1 MEEKIE
7 GKKSEQM
14 FMEELS
20 GMLCAI
26 VTMLSSISA
35 LSAALLAQSADE
47 RGSASFLASKLAE
60 DSARY
65 YSEAMEIKKK
75 REGGKLAAKGPMF
88 DQEIATLYGF
98 DPYESLEKMI
108 EVLGIDVDLDRHK
121 EAVSDEG

>member
-35 LSAALLAQSADE
+35 LSAALLAQSAYE
-47 RGSASFLASKLAE
+47 RGSARFLASKLAE

-65 YSEAMEIKKK
+65 YSEAFEIKKM
-75 REGGKLAAKGPMF
+75 REGGNNE
-88 DQEIATLYGF
+88 Q
-98 DPYESLEKMI
+98 
-108 EVLGIDVDLDRHK
+108 R
-121 EAVSDEG
+121 

>member
-1 MEEKIE
+1 MVSNWAKNEPTAYGKVIDVEEETMEEEME
-7 GKKSEQM
+7 GKKCEQM

-47 RGSASFLASKLAE
+47 RGSARFLASRLAD

-65 YSEAMEIKKK
+65 YSEAMEIKKM
-75 REGGKLAAKGPMF
+75 REGG
-88 DQEIATLYGF
+88 
-98 DPYESLEKMI
+98 
-108 EVLGIDVDLDRHK
+108 
-121 EAVSDEG
+121 SDGQR

>member
-35 LSAALLAQSADE
+35 MSAALLAQSADE
-47 RGSASFLASKLAE
+47 RGSARLLASKLAG

-65 YSEAMEIKKK
+65 YSEAFEIKKM
-75 REGGKLAAKGPMF
+75 RERGNNE
-88 DQEIATLYGF
+88 Q
-98 DPYESLEKMI
+98 
-108 EVLGIDVDLDRHK
+108 R
-121 EAVSDEG
+121 